1 MIDKKNIYVIDD
13 DPIFKLITR
22 KILERQGKFSNMLFF
37 ENGLEGLT
45 ALKDVIKSGKG
56 GIPGTILLD
65 IEMPVMSG
73 WDFMNEFVKIPF
85 EFRKEIDVYIVSS
98 SLTDDDKQKAANY
111 YEIKEYITKP
121 LTTEALNKIA
131 NF

>member
-22 KILERQGKFSNMLFF
+22 KILEKQGKFSNVLFF

-45 ALKDVIKSGKG
+45 ALKDVIRSGKG
-56 GIPGTILLD
+56 TIPGTIFLD
-65 IEMPVMSG
+65 IEMPVMGG
-73 WDFMNEFVKIPF
+73 WNFMDEFVKIPL
-85 EFRKEIDVYIVSS
+85 EFRKGIDVYIVSS
-98 SLTDDDKQKAANY
+98 SIADDDKQRAANY

-121 LTTEALNKIA
+121 LTTEALNRIT
-131 NF
+131 NI